1 MAHRNSEFSHE
12 TWWIFRYVK
21 VYQRVAPLG
30 SGYGRNSE
38 LSFCWGRAQFFGTRI
53 LIRQDMRWEWQIIPI
68 SSQFLWFGNGKS
80 SQFHPNFYA
89 GRNGARCFGFWFWT
103 EFVKDPRMH
112 RYAQILPT
120 SSGRPRPLRTIIL
133 LRVATVAVAQIMPTA
148 KVV

>member
-1 MAHRNSEFSHE
+1 MANHPNFIPISM
-12 TWWIFRYVK
+12 V
-21 VYQRVAPLG
+21 
-30 SGYGRNSE
+30 
-38 LSFCWGRAQFFGTRI
+38 
-53 LIRQDMRWEWQIIPI
+53 WEWQIIPI

-89 GRNGARCFGFWFWT
+89 ARNGARCFGFWFWT

-133 LRVATVAVAQIMPTA
+133 LSVATVAVAQIMPTA